1 MRQDKFTTKLQ
12 AALQESQSLALGRD
26 HQIIEPVHLMQAL
39 LDQQGGTVRPL
50 LDKCGANINT
60 LRSQLREALDRLPKV
75 EGTGGEVHLSN
86 DLARLLNLTDK
97 IAQKRG
103 DQYITSELFILAAL
117 EDKGPL
123 AKILKDAGVQKGG
136 VERAIDEIRGGNR
149 STTRTSRSSGARSR
163 NTPSTSP
170 SARSRASSIR
180 SSAATTRSAARSR
193 CCSVAPRTTPC

>member
-60 LRSQLREALDRLPKV
+60 LRAQLREALDRLPKV

-97 IAQKRG
+97 VAQKRG

-123 AKILKDAGVQKGG
+123 ARILKDAGVQKAAI
-136 VERAIDEIRGGNR
+136 ERAIDEILGLGVAGGEPAFWQNR
-149 STTRTSRSSGARSR
+149 DGPSMGSAPARR
-163 NTPSTSP
+163 LPPSP
-170 SARSRASSIR
+170 SPGGGFRARCGNL
-180 SSAATTRSAARSR
+180 TRVPAMAGL
-193 CCSVAPRTTPC
+193 PL